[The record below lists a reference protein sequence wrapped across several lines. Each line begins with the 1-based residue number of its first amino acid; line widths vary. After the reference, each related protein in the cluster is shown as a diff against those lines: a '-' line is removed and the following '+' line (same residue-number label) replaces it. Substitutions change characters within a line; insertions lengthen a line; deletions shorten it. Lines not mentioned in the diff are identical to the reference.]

1 MILRIAAAIAILL
14 VAVCYRETFRIWFR
28 ADDFAWLGLA
38 GSENLFDV
46 FFKPAAQG
54 TVRVLS
60 ERLFFFGL
68 GRMFGIESAI
78 PFRILIL
85 STVIGNAV
93 LLAAIAYR
101 LTASRLSALLS
112 MAVWILHPGVSM
124 AVCWISSYNQL
135 LVTSCMLSAVLAFLS
150 DRKLLCWIAFLAGF
164 GALEINVML
173 PALLVA
179 MQPRRWREALPFF
192 AVSAVYTVSWWT
204 CIRIPD
210 ANTVYRMHFDLSLIP
225 TLWQYVRLNLGHDV
239 STVYLL
245 ALLPVIVEWRRC
257 ATGIVWFVLLLLP
270 VLPLRDHV
278 SDYYLASASLGLA
291 LALALLNDRP
301 AWQLATACVLLV
313 FGLQSRNRAVTWY
326 RDVTTQIET
335 VVRGVR
341 ELHAANPGRTIALEN
356 IPQDVIDNALGDDPF
371 RLYGIRIGTGADAVV
386 YRYSAPSSSR

>member
-135 LVTSCMLSAVLAFLS
+135 LVTSCMLSAMLAFLS

-164 GALEINVML
+164 GALEINGSCR
-173 PALLVA
+173 AY
-179 MQPRRWREALPFF
+179 RRR
-192 AVSAVYTVSWWT
+192 
-204 CIRIPD
+204 R
-210 ANTVYRMHFDLSLIP
+210 
-225 TLWQYVRLNLGHDV
+225 VRD
-239 STVYLL
+239 
-245 ALLPVIVEWRRC
+245 
-257 ATGIVWFVLLLLP
+257 
-270 VLPLRDHV
+270 
-278 SDYYLASASLGLA
+278 
-291 LALALLNDRP
+291 
-301 AWQLATACVLLV
+301 
-313 FGLQSRNRAVTWY
+313 
-326 RDVTTQIET
+326 
-335 VVRGVR
+335 
-341 ELHAANPGRTIALEN
+341 
-356 IPQDVIDNALGDDPF
+356 
-371 RLYGIRIGTGADAVV
+371 
-386 YRYSAPSSSR
+386 